1 MNTILMSY
9 FHCFRCWAWIML
21 PSFSMVLQDYNT
33 SIEFAKSPFLV
44 QEEGESRVRLDVM
57 HSVASKY
64 KGADIVVF
72 NTGHWWT
79 HDKPSKGWTQ
89 LEWLISFFAKSC
101 QAASNLLMLVRKD
114 YYKEGDVVYPEMK
127 AMEAYKKALSTWAKW
142 VGANIES
149 NRTRV
154 FFRGLSS
161 THYRCHFLPFQFN
174 HNGFSVY
181 LSNVCKQ

>member
-1 MNTILMSY
+1 
-9 FHCFRCWAWIML
+9 ML

-79 HDKPSKGWTQ
+79 HDKPSKG
-89 LEWLISFFAKSC
+89 
-101 QAASNLLMLVRKD
+101 
-114 YYKEGDVVYPEMK
+114 
-127 AMEAYKKALSTWAKW
+127 
-142 VGANIES
+142 
-149 NRTRV
+149 
-154 FFRGLSS
+154 
-161 THYRCHFLPFQFN
+161 
-174 HNGFSVY
+174 
-181 LSNVCKQ
+181 